1 MFLHVSESTGSETVD
16 TDICVLIQTQINVSE
31 FQTMFLHVS
40 ESTGSGTVD
49 TDICVLI
56 QTQINVSE
64 LTQKIVSSFGLP
76 SNPPT
81 TWLY

>member
-1 MFLHVSESTGSETVD
+1 MFLHVSESTGSE
-16 TDICVLIQTQINVSE
+16 
-31 FQTMFLHVS
+31 
-40 ESTGSGTVD
+40 TVD

-81 TWLY
+81 AWLY